1 MKMFKTTKDPFKK
14 AEALG
19 DLTTMPV
26 METMNQAQEPQKK
39 PVVSN
44 PEEFRTAQWEAQHD
58 GTGYIEVTEEL
69 YKFIIKNNPTE
80 SFTYG
85 NPGIRVFK
93 EGTRE
98 KILSEEKKSAY

>member
-1 MKMFKTTKDPFKK
+1 MFKNTKDPFKK

-39 PVVSN
+39 AVVSN

-69 YKFIIKNNPTE
+69 YKFIIKITRLRALPTE
-80 SFTYG
+80 TL
-85 NPGIRVFK
+85 
-93 EGTRE
+93 E
-98 KILSEEKKSAY
+98 SEFLKKVLVRRS